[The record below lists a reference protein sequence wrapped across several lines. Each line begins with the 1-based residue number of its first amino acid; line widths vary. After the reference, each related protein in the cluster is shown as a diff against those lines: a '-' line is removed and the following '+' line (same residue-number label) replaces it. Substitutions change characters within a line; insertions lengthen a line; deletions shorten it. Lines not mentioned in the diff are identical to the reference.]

1 MTTKS
6 YDVLCDL
13 SLANGIRER
22 GAMNCDP
29 NLILTL
35 TLILLLTLQ
44 PSQPGQGQ
52 KEQLESLADNEWGRL
67 LETVHHEASSSAFIQ
82 RLKAKAEERRRKGHL
97 WTLATVVCFDP
108 YHNPKP

>member
-35 TLILLLTLQ
+35 TLILLLTLIPTRPRPEGAAGEPRRQ
-44 PSQPGQGQ
+44 RVGPSARNSASRGIFERVHPATQGQGGGAQ
-52 KEQLESLADNEWGRL
+52 
-67 LETVHHEASSSAFIQ
+67 
-82 RLKAKAEERRRKGHL
+82 AERPSMDPGHSC
-97 WTLATVVCFDP
+97 VF
-108 YHNPKP
+108 